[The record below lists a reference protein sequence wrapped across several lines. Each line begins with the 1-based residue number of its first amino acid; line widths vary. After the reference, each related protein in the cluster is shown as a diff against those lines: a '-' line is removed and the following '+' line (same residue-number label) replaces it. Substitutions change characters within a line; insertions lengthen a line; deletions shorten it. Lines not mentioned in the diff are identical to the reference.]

1 MKAVVCSWNTF
12 LNGVSRTVVSRVV
25 NLYSYLHWRGPL
37 ATRVRMLD
45 QCARTTSSSSVDRL
59 SAKGSRAGGSM
70 GSASVTSGWWGVV
83 GSLIDLIGDG
93 DFVTSV
99 HRVRTC
105 LVRAQRLVNFC
116 PHFAHVYTVVCLLLL
131 LLLLLLLRRHTD
143 LTCCCRSSHL
153 SNVASHLHEYFVR
166 FA

>member
-1 MKAVVCSWNTF
+1 MV
-12 LNGVSRTVVSRVV
+12 
-25 NLYSYLHWRGPL
+25 
-37 ATRVRMLD
+37 D
-45 QCARTTSSSSVDRL
+45 QCARTTSNSSVDRL

-83 GSLIDLIGDG
+83 ASLIDLFGDG
-93 DFVTSV
+93 GFVTTAV
-99 HRVRTC
+99 HACRAC
-105 LVRAQRLVNFC
+105 LTRALRLVNFF
-116 PHFAHVYTVVCLLLL
+116 PHFAHVYTVVCFL

-166 FA
+166 FAWSLGGTSIGCAAAYVCSFTVGDA